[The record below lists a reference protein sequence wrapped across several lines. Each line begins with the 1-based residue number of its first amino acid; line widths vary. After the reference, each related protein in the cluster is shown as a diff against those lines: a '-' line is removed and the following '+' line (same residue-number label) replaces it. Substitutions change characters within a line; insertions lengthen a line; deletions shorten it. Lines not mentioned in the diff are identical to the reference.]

1 MNDIDRWVNLEGEAP
16 AWLQAELDAAR
27 EGAPWTKELDERLTR
42 SFHEALAA
50 QKRATQRKRRLRLGA
65 AGALAAASL
74 AGVTLAARAVT
85 PAGVKVEQ
93 ALEASAAHQGAWV
106 GAGPSASASAP
117 VVPEVPVGEPKR

>member
-1 MNDIDRWVNLEGEAP
+1 MKDIDRWVNLEGEAP

-27 EGAPWTKELDERLTR
+27 EAAPWTKELDERLTR

-50 QKRATQRKRRLRLGA
+50 QQRAARRKRRLRLGA

-74 AGVTLAARAVT
+74 AGVTLAVRAVT

-93 ALEASAAHQGAWV
+93 ALEASAAHQGAW
-106 GAGPSASASAP
+106 GRAGPSASASAP
-117 VVPEVPVGEPKR
+117 VAPEVAEVGAKR